1 MLIPDIHK
9 PAPPFSGPAVVDGQF
24 KEVSLSMFQSKYL
37 VLLFY
42 PLDFTFV
49 CPTELFA
56 YSDRLNEFRE
66 CECEV
71 VAVSTDSEYCHLAW
85 ANVPKEEGG
94 LAGVKVPLLSD
105 KSTKISRAYG
115 VLDEE
120 TGTAFRGLFIIDDRG
135 LVRQVTIN
143 DLQVGRSVDETLRL
157 VQAFRHVDK
166 YGEVCPAGW
175 RPGAPAIPID
185 EQRRSS
191 AKSTED
197 GVGEGIDGSLRPSSR
212 SSNSQRSSS
221 RASQLSGAS

>member
-9 PAPPFSGPAVVDGQF
+9 PAPPFSGSAVVDGQF

-56 YSDRLNEFRE
+56 YSDRLKEFRE
-66 CECEV
+66 VECEV

-85 ANVPKEEGG
+85 ANVPKQDGG

-115 VLDEE
+115 VLDDE
-120 TGTAFRGLFIIDDRG
+120 TGTAYRGLFIIDDRG

-175 RPGAPAIPID
+175 RPGNPAIVV
-185 EQRRSS
+185 EETRRSS
-191 AKSTED
+191 TKSKENGD
-197 GVGEGIDGSLRPSSR
+197 AEGSENSPRPSSR
-212 SSNSQRSSS
+212 SASLQSS
-221 RASQLSGAS
+221 RASEVSGSV